1 MIPLTDT
8 TGKIRPEV
16 GGAGAMTERF
26 NVSALKAE
34 MVKAIMGSNPV
45 RT

>member
-1 MIPLTDT
+1 MGVLKNPDNQT
-8 TGKIRPEV
+8 RSR
-16 GGAGAMTERF
+16 GAMTERF